1 VSEREEALAELPV
14 AYAVALRMSAAGVS
28 TQLIAHAVGVE
39 PEAVEPLLRL
49 AHAKLAERLDAHGTP
64 TDS

>member
-28 TQLIAHAVGVE
+28 TVGVE